1 MDSHEGTKTRREWVS
16 RMDEQR
22 AKLKSFKVIRI
33 AREELP
39 IAGGCVGTNPEVAQ
53 NALASAALG
62 PVSGMGTGGA
72 PGNFPVKRLK
82 VPTRKSFVKRRA
94 VGFLH
99 TDLSVDDGI
108 VNQCIKRTEVREF
121 FQRPIEPQWIARR
134 EIKQD
139 AGIDEYH
146 PCPLTSRKMESVDP
160 RPLSESVHLAAMAL
174 PLPLGRAGAMA
185 MTGRPAWTITNVSTS
200 WRGRIPAA
208 LRCWIGRVTWHL
220 LVVFMGKTLTGDISY
235 FKSKI
240 EQSSGKK
247 QIPRHPR
254 LYASVHTTSFSPN
267 PIPCL

>member
-1 MDSHEGTKTRREWVS
+1 MD
-16 RMDEQR
+16 DQR
-22 AKLKSFKVIRI
+22 AKLKGFKVIRV

-39 IAGGCVGTNPEVAQ
+39 IAGGCLSPDPEVAQ
-53 NALASAALG
+53 NALTSATFG
-62 PVSGMGTGGA
+62 SVSGMGTSSA
-72 PGNFPVKRLK
+72 PGYFPIKGLK
-82 VPTRKSFVKRRA
+82 VPTRKSFIKRRT

-99 TDLSVDDGI
+99 TDLSIDDGI
-108 VNQCIKRTEVREF
+108 VDQCIKRTEVREF

-134 EIKQD
+134 KIKQD
-139 AGIDEYH
+139 ARIDDYH
-146 PCPLTSRKMESVDP
+146 PCPLTTRKMESVDP
-160 RPLSESVHLAAMAL
+160 RPLNESVHLAAMAL

-208 LRCWIGRVTWHL
+208 LRCWRGRVTWHL
-220 LVVFMGKTLTGDISY
+220 LVVIMGKTLTGEISY

-267 PIPCL
+267 PILCL

>member
-1 MDSHEGTKTRREWVS
+1 
-16 RMDEQR
+16 MDEQR

-39 IAGGCVGTNPEVAQ
+39 IAGGSLGPNPEIAQ
-53 NALASAALG
+53 NALPVASLG
-62 PVSGMGTGGA
+62 PVGGMGTGGA
-72 PGNFPVKRLK
+72 PGNFPVKRFK
-82 VPTRKSFVKRRA
+82 VPTRKSFIKRRA

-121 FQRPIEPQWIARR
+121 FQRPLEPQGIARR
-134 EIKQD
+134 EIKQY

-146 PCPLTSRKMESVDP
+146 PCPLTSRKIESVDP

-174 PLPLGRAGAMA
+174 PLLCGLAGAMA
-185 MTGRPAWTITNVSTS
+185 ITGRPAWTITNVSTS

-208 LRCWIGRVTWHL
+208 LRCWRGRVTWHL
-220 LVVFMGKTLTGDISY
+220 LVVFMSKTLTDSLSY
-235 FKSKI
+235 FKPEM
-240 EQSSGKK
+240 EQSSGEK
-247 QIPRHPR
+247 QIPHHPL
-254 LYASVHTTSFSPN
+254 LYASMRQTSFSPN

>member
-1 MDSHEGTKTRREWVS
+1 
-16 RMDEQR
+16 MDEQR

-72 PGNFPVKRLK
+72 PGNFPIKGLK
-82 VPTRKSFVKRRA
+82 VPTRKSFIKRRA

-99 TDLSVDDGI
+99 TDLSIDDGL
-108 VNQCIKRTEVREF
+108 VDQCIKRTEVRKF

-139 AGIDEYH
+139 AGIDDYH
-146 PCPLTSRKMESVDP
+146 SCPLTSRKMESVAP
-160 RPLSESVHLAAMAL
+160 RSLSESVHLAAMAL
-174 PLPLGRAGAMA
+174 PLLCARAGAMA

-200 WRGRIPAA
+200 WCGRIPAA

-220 LVVFMGKTLTGDISY
+220 LVVFMSKTLTGDISY

-240 EQSSGKK
+240 EQSACKK

>member
-33 AREELP
+33 ARKELP
-39 IAGGCVGTNPEVAQ
+39 IPGGSLGPNPEIAQ
-53 NALASAALG
+53 NALPVASLG
-62 PVSGMGTGGA
+62 PVGGMGASGA
-72 PGNFPVKRLK
+72 PSDFPVKRLK
-82 VPTRKSFVKRRA
+82 VPTRKSFIKRRA
-94 VGFLH
+94 VRFLH

-139 AGIDEYH
+139 AGIDDYH

-174 PLPLGRAGAMA
+174 PLPWGRAGAMA

-208 LRCWIGRVTWHL
+208 LRCWRGRVTWHL
-220 LVVFMGKTLTGDISY
+220 LVVIMSKTLTGKISY

-240 EQSSGKK
+240 EQGSGKK
-247 QIPRHPR
+247 EIPRHPL
-254 LYASVHTTSFSPN
+254 LYASVSQTSFSPN

>member
-1 MDSHEGTKTRREWVS
+1 MDSHEGTKTRREWDS
-16 RMDEQR
+16 RMDQQR
-22 AKLKSFKVIRI
+22 ANLKSFKVSRI

-39 IAGGCVGTNPEVAQ
+39 IPGGSLGSDPEVAQ
-53 NALASAALG
+53 NTLTSATFG
-62 PVSGMGTGGA
+62 PVSGMRTSGA
-72 PGNFPVKRLK
+72 PGNFPVKGLK
-82 VPTRKSFVKRRA
+82 VPTRKAFVERCT

-108 VNQCIKRTEVREF
+108 VDQCIKRTEVREF
-121 FQRPIEPQWIARR
+121 FQRPLEPQWITRR

-139 AGIDEYH
+139 TGIDDYH
-146 PCPLTSRKMESVDP
+146 PCPLTSRKIESVDP

-208 LRCWIGRVTWHL
+208 LRCWRGRVTWHL
-220 LVVFMGKTLTGDISY
+220 LVVIMGKTLTGEFSY

-267 PIPCL
+267 PILCL